1 MRKLGL
7 DIDAATVDSEIKHKF
22 KAAFQGLMSAS
33 KQQALQILFSGEF
46 DPADMDLDMTELD
59 TMEA

>member
-1 MRKLGL
+1 MRKLGF
-7 DIDAATVDSEIKHKF
+7 DVDAVTVDSEIERKF
-22 KAAFQGLMSAS
+22 KATFQGPMSAS

-46 DPADMDLDMTELD
+46 DPAAMDLDMSELD

>member
-1 MRKLGL
+1 
-7 DIDAATVDSEIKHKF
+7 
-22 KAAFQGLMSAS
+22 MSAS

-46 DPADMDLDMTELD
+46 DPAAMDLDMSELD